1 LTLLAS
7 RKPVAICLHD
17 GDLWRAFVYRSTR
30 GDWRA
35 GDAARFEAPN
45 AMQLPDEMLAWAREE
60 GARRAR
66 VIVHGDVHTLRMQLP
81 EDAPPEEVHTGI
93 AYEAASEMDMDAH
106 LLRVSAVRADRYR
119 LGGPRDLL
127 LVVGHDVAVVNRY
140 HEDCARHRLRFEGV
154 GALELVALSRHAR
167 ESSAERFLLLRRHAG
182 FLAVPAAEN
191 VEMLL
196 RGVAFGA
203 APMDDHA
210 REAEI
215 MEQSR
220 RSFGLLSHTPIHVVT
235 ALPLPP
241 ERLEQLRAVLGEKAE
256 LRVETL
262 DDFAPRML
270 KHAAWS
276 SPGGTEQ
283 GCALVGVAPKAKDPR
298 RAGTWAAVAA
308 IVLTALCLAW
318 VWKTAADDL
327 AAVRKRQADWKAL
340 TAARESA
347 AEKYKGMVR
356 ERNEIMKT
364 RSVIEGT
371 RPVCPGLSPLLDAL
385 SASMPPYT
393 RVTTIRQVGNEI
405 EVAGKAVWP
414 RGAALLAESMGSAM
428 QPHGYQVQPG
438 GLAVDDAEGER
449 AFNYRLVPA
458 GRPGS

>member
-1 LTLLAS
+1 VLFTS

-17 GDLWRAFVYRSTR
+17 GDLWRAFVYRYTR
-30 GDWRA
+30 GDWAVRA
-35 GDAARFEAPN
+35 SEKFESPN
-45 AMQLPDEMLAWAREE
+45 AKHLPDEMLAWAREE

-127 LVVGHDVAVVNRY
+127 LVVGHDIAVVNRY

-203 APMDDHA
+203 APMDDHD

-220 RSFGLLSHTPIHVVT
+220 RSFGLLSHTPLHIVT
-235 ALPLPP
+235 SLPLPP
-241 ERLEQLRAVLGEKAE
+241 ERVERLRVALGEDAE
-256 LRVETL
+256 LRVESL

-270 KHAAWS
+270 KHAAWA
-276 SPGGTEQ
+276 SPGGTDQ
-283 GCALVGVAPKAKDPR
+283 GCALVGVAPKEKDPR

-308 IVLTALCLAW
+308 IVLTGLCLAW
-318 VWKTAADDL
+318 LWKAAADDL
-327 AAVRKRQADWKAL
+327 AAVRKRQADWNAL
-340 TAARESA
+340 TAARESG
-347 AEKYKGMVR
+347 AEKYKGMVH

-364 RSVIEGT
+364 RSVIEGVC
-371 RPVCPGLSPLLDAL
+371 PVCPALPPLLDAL

-393 RVTTIRQVGNEI
+393 RVTMIKQVGEEM
-405 EVAGKAVWP
+405 EVAGKAVWS
-414 RGAALLAESMGSAM
+414 RGAALLAEAM
-428 QPHGYQVQPG
+428 ADAMRPHGYRVEPG

>member
-1 LTLLAS
+1 M
-7 RKPVAICLHD
+7 HD
-17 GDLWRAFVYRSTR
+17 GDVWRAYVYRYAR
-30 GDWRA
+30 GDWA
-35 GDAARFEAPN
+35 LHATTELESLN
-45 AMQLPDEMLAWAREE
+45 AKHLPDDILCWARDQ
-60 GARRAR
+60 GARRMR
-66 VIVHGDVHTLRMQLP
+66 VIVHGDVHSLRMELP
-81 EDAPPEEVHTGI
+81 GDAHPEEVHTGI
-93 AYEAASEMDMDAH
+93 AYEAASEMGVDAH

-119 LGGPRDLL
+119 LGGPANLI
-127 LVVGHDVAVVNRY
+127 LVVGHDVPLVNRY
-140 HEDCARHRLRFEGV
+140 REDCARHGLRFDGV
-154 GALELVALSRHAR
+154 GSLELVALSRHAR
-167 ESSAERFLLLRRHAG
+167 ESSGERFLLLRRHAG
-182 FLAVPAAEN
+182 FMAVPAAEN

-270 KHAAWS
+270 RHAAWS
-276 SPGGTEQ
+276 SPGGTGQ

-340 TAARESA
+340 TAARESGA
-347 AEKYKGMVR
+347 QKYKSMAY
-356 ERNEIMKT
+356 ERNEIMMV
-364 RSVIEGT
+364 RSVIEEA
-371 RPVCPGLSPLLDAL
+371 RPVCSGILPLLDAL